1 MIECQIC
8 KQMFGAL
15 SGKHL
20 KNHNITAEQ
29 YREKFPG
36 HQTREEKPVSAETR
50 ARMSASRTGKKH
62 GPEAKAKI
70 GAKHRGKVM
79 PKESVERQRESYQRF
94 LLENGGS
101 PQKGSK
107 RSAEFREHM
116 RMVALNRSPELVQQK
131 VEQMW
136 EARRGSKA
144 TPEQRENYS
153 QGRLK
158 YMAENPDKLPRQ
170 MFNTVPEQEFEKV
183 LQDRNITYSKSFHLT
198 NRVFD
203 FKIGDN
209 ILIEIDGPYHRT
221 LGFYISQSATDEEKV
236 EKLRQYRDRDLKK
249 DQLARDHGYFIY
261 RIPVGQHLPENWH
274 QIMVE
279 QGFVEF

>member
-1 MIECQIC
+1 
-8 KQMFGAL
+8 
-15 SGKHL
+15 
-20 KNHNITAEQ
+20 
-29 YREKFPG
+29 
-36 HQTREEKPVSAETR
+36 
-50 ARMSASRTGKKH
+50 
-62 GPEAKAKI
+62 
-70 GAKHRGKVM
+70 
-79 PKESVERQRESYQRF
+79 
-94 LLENGGS
+94 
-101 PQKGSK
+101 
-107 RSAEFREHM
+107 
-116 RMVALNRSPELVQQK
+116 
-131 VEQMW
+131 
-136 EARRGSKA
+136 
-144 TPEQRENYS
+144 
-153 QGRLK
+153 
-158 YMAENPDKLPRQ
+158 